1 MMYEVSPKCL
11 TWKAEQR
18 NPVGMKMKTFV
29 LRSLVYLLC
38 ALGAGS
44 AFAGIFN
51 TVHFVEP
58 GKSAIGL
65 EPEFTTSEGTGMG
78 FNAKFTQGINDL
90 MDAAGF
96 IGTGS
101 GPRNFRIGGDLVWD
115 FFPDIDRQP
124 GIGLLTRAVYY
135 RIPNTGRLDIFGAPY
150 MTSGHDEIDPFFA
163 VPLGVEFDN
172 GNYHAT
178 SQLVFGSMFKASE
191 QIRYS
196 LEVGVNLNYTDT
208 YISGGITFYP

>member
-1 MMYEVSPKCL
+1 
-11 TWKAEQR
+11 
-18 NPVGMKMKTFV
+18 MKSF
-29 LRSLVYLLC
+29 RSLVYAFC
-38 ALGAGS
+38 ALSILGIGTGTGT

-58 GKSAIGL
+58 GKSAVGI
-65 EPEFTTSEGTGMG
+65 EPEFTTSDGTGFG
-78 FNAKFTQGINDL
+78 FNAKFTQGISEL

-101 GPRNFRIGGDLVWD
+101 GPRNFRIGGDIVWD

-150 MTSGHDEIDPFFA
+150 VHKAMMTSGKDEIDPFFA
-163 VPLGVEFDN
+163 IPIGEEFSE
-172 GNYHAT
+172 GTYRT
-178 SQLVFGSMFKASE
+178 TTQLVFGSMFKATE
-191 QIRYS
+191 QLRYS
-196 LEVGVNLNYTDT
+196 LELGINLNYTET

>member
-1 MMYEVSPKCL
+1 
-11 TWKAEQR
+11 
-18 NPVGMKMKTFV
+18 MK
-29 LRSLVYLLC
+29 LRTLMVRFALICSL
-38 ALGAGS
+38 LGAS
-44 AFAGIFN
+44 TASAGIFN

-65 EPEFTTSEGTGMG
+65 EPEFTTSDGAGLG
-78 FNAKFTQGINDL
+78 FNAKFTQGISDL

-101 GPRNFRIGGDLVWD
+101 GPRNFRVGGDLVFD

-135 RIPNTGRLDIFGAPY
+135 RIPYTGRLDVIAAPY
-150 MTSGHDEIDPFFA
+150 IHKAMLTSGKDEVDPFFA
-163 VPLGVEFDN
+163 VPIGMEFDN

-196 LEVGVNLNYTDT
+196 LELGINLNYTET